1 MMNLLT
7 YLGWVKKLWKTVID
21 IIKLIEETIPDN
33 GAGKEKLAAFDLL
46 LKAAIEK
53 SEDIDEEFDKLQP
66 VAHDIVNVAVTLF
79 NKTGL
84 FKKS

>member
-1 MMNLLT
+1 MNLIT

-66 VAHDIVNVAVTLF
+66 VAHDIVNVAVALF

>member
-1 MMNLLT
+1 MNLIT
-7 YLGWVKKLWKTVID
+7 YLGWVKKLWKTVIE

-53 SEDIDEEFDKLQP
+53 SEDIDEEFEKLQP
-66 VAHDIVNVAVTLF
+66 VAHDIVNVGVALF

>member
-1 MMNLLT
+1 MNLIT
-7 YLGWVKKLWKTVID
+7 YLGWVKKLWKTVIE

-66 VAHDIVNVAVTLF
+66 VAHDIVNVAVALF

>member
-1 MMNLLT
+1 MNLLT